1 MPRERVQFENAA
13 GEQLAGFLDL
23 PTTPPS
29 AFALFAH
36 CFTCSKNLK
45 AAGNI
50 SRSLNDAGIAVLR
63 FDFTGLGESEGDF
76 SDTTFSNNL
85 SDLLAAAAFLEKNHQ
100 APALLVGHSLGGTAV
115 LQAAF
120 DIPSAVAVATIASPA
135 TPEHVAALFGPSRAD
150 IESAGAATVDL
161 GGRPFTIKRQFLDD
175 LTQHQMPQA
184 ITGLRKALLIMH
196 APLDD
201 TVEVENASMLFQSAH
216 HPKSFISLDQA
227 DHLLSRNEDSLYAGR
242 VLAAWASRYLD
253 QTMSDDLAGNSDT
266 VVARTRRAGFFTE
279 INAAGHP
286 LVADEPLAYGGTD
299 RGPTPYGLL
308 SAALASC
315 TSMTLRMYADHKKYS
330 YDSFEVSV
338 EHNKIHAT
346 DCVDCETA
354 DGRVDEFQRSIL
366 MNGDFTPE
374 QRERML
380 EIADRC
386 PVHRTLDNEVVVRTS
401 LAARPS
407 DSG

>member
-1 MPRERVQFENAA
+1 MPREKVQFENAA

-76 SDTTFSNNL
+76 SDTTFSSNL
-85 SDLLAAAAFLEKNHQ
+85 SDLLAAAAFLEKNHR

-175 LTQHQMPQA
+175 LKQHHMPEA
-184 ITGLRKALLIMH
+184 IAGLRKALLVMH

-201 TVEVENASMLFQSAH
+201 TGEV
-216 HPKSFISLDQA
+216 
-227 DHLLSRNEDSLYAGR
+227 
-242 VLAAWASRYLD
+242 
-253 QTMSDDLAGNSDT
+253 
-266 VVARTRRAGFFTE
+266 
-279 INAAGHP
+279 
-286 LVADEPLAYGGTD
+286 
-299 RGPTPYGLL
+299 
-308 SAALASC
+308 
-315 TSMTLRMYADHKKYS
+315 
-330 YDSFEVSV
+330 
-338 EHNKIHAT
+338 
-346 DCVDCETA
+346 
-354 DGRVDEFQRSIL
+354 
-366 MNGDFTPE
+366 
-374 QRERML
+374 
-380 EIADRC
+380 
-386 PVHRTLDNEVVVRTS
+386 
-401 LAARPS
+401 
-407 DSG
+407 